1 MHFENGALLIFRW
14 FGINVYLH
22 WLWALSV
29 YYEVMVRQTAY
40 SSRIWNFIELVSLF
54 GIILLHE
61 FGHALAC
68 RQVGGTADRIM
79 LWPLGGLA
87 LIRPPNRPG
96 ALLWSIAAGPLVNV
110 VLVPVTTGIYLF
122 AQGIGLDGTLPDLYK
137 LVEAIAVINVGLLVF
152 NMLPIFPMDGG
163 RILQALLWFGIG
175 QAASLMVASIIGLV
189 GAAGLLLF
197 VSQIDN
203 PSLGKILG
211 IVLCFFLGMQ
221 ALAGMRRARLI
232 AAIAKLPR
240 HKDAAC
246 PRCGAAPLI
255 GQFTICDYCHQAYDL
270 FENRGVCPNC
280 AARCPEA
287 QCIECIVVSPV
298 AEWLA
303 VPVLPATTEEQQR
316 VQALF
321 DQRQTHTEQRDEPW
335 RSSTL

>member
-14 FGINVYLH
+14 LGINVYLH
-22 WLWALSV
+22 WTWVFIAA
-29 YYEVMVRQTAY
+29 YEIFGRESTY
-40 SSRIWNFIELVSLF
+40 SSRAWNLIELILGF

-61 FGHALAC
+61 FGHAFAC

-110 VLVPVTTGIYLF
+110 LLVPLTAGIFFF
-122 AQGIGLDGTLPDLYK
+122 AQRIGLDVNHPDLYK
-137 LVEAIAVINVGLLVF
+137 LAWSITAINGVLLVF

-175 QAASLMVASIIGLV
+175 QAASVMVASIIGLIGV
-189 GAAGLLLF
+189 AGLLLI
-197 VSQIDN
+197 SILSDN
-203 PSLGKILG
+203 QLLIFLSL
-211 IVLCFFLGMQ
+211 FLGMQ
-221 ALAGMRRARLI
+221 AWAGIGRARAI

-240 HKDAAC
+240 HADAAC
-246 PRCGAAPLI
+246 PHCGAAPLI

-280 AARCPEA
+280 AARCVEA
-287 QCIECIVVSPV
+287 QCIECIAVSPV
-298 AEWLA
+298 ADWL
-303 VPVLPATTEEQQR
+303 PMTVLPAPTEEQQR

-321 DQRQTHTEQRDEPW
+321 DQQRPRPDPGDEPW
-335 RSSTL
+335 RSPEL